1 MRSIPR
7 RSISTNQLSLRPS
20 TATDIER
27 AFEIRQDWQVARML
41 SAATFPPDRQKM
53 EQWFTTHA
61 HEWNTGT
68 AYRFAIEREGRMV
81 GIIDLDDVS
90 NDDAELGYWLEQA
103 AWGKGYGFEAAE
115 AIVRFGFAE
124 LKLARIRAGHAED
137 NPASGR
143 ILSKVGFRYLE
154 TMPVFSTSRGETIQQ
169 RRYVLTRP

>member
-7 RSISTNQLSLRPS
+7 DPILTNRLSLRPS
-20 TATDIER
+20 VAADIDR
-27 AFEIRQDWQVARML
+27 AFEIRLDWQVARML

-53 EQWFTTHA
+53 EQWFTTHVD
-61 HEWNTGT
+61 EWTTGT
-68 AYRFAIEREGRMV
+68 AYRFAIERDGRMV
-81 GIIDLDDVS
+81 GIIDLDDVT
-90 NDDAELGYWLEQA
+90 DEEAELGYWLEQA
-103 AWGKGYGFEAAE
+103 GWGKGYGFEAAE
-115 AIVRFGFAE
+115 AVVRFGFVE

-154 TMPVFSTSRGETIQQ
+154 TVPVFSTSRGDTIQQ